1 MTDTIDT
8 RLTEIDINE
17 LFEQTSDILFSHIGH
32 VTDDDIIE
40 CLQQGIFL
48 TTNAIYNASNDNYSY
63 KDDKTFDVLKIA
75 TIVNEINNGTY
86 NYNYPIV
93 IWDDSEEYD
102 THVWDTD
109 GNGLY
114 HIRAFYYCKKNIYLS
129 VNRSG

>member
-1 MTDTIDT
+1 MTDTIDA

-17 LFEQTSDILFSHIGH
+17 LFEQTSDILFSHI
-32 VTDDDIIE
+32 TDDDITK

-63 KDDKTFDVLKIA
+63 KNDNTFDVLKIA
-75 TIVNEINNGTY
+75 TIANEINNGTY

-93 IWDDSEEYD
+93 IWDDSEEDD
-102 THVWDTD
+102 THIWDTD

-114 HIRAFYYCKKNIYLS
+114 HIRAFHYCKKNIYLS